1 MVLFNNSTERNV
13 MNTNT
18 ETTNDDQPLTAAI
31 PWDEFA
37 KADLSSETFVKLIFV
52 CDGQLAEA
60 TILWDLLSFHKTRGL
75 DVFRKMS
82 AADYHTEYGKEIGT
96 DWSIRKANRDLG
108 AFDLIEQAQVV
119 RNMPRRFR
127 LNWVAL
133 SHKLVAVNNKLPGL
147 SRA

>member
-1 MVLFNNSTERNV
+1 

-82 AADYHTEYGKEIGT
+82 AGDYHAEYGT
-96 DWSIRKANRDLG
+96 DVGNERAIRRANESL
-108 AFDLIEQAQVV
+108 ANYELIEPAQVV
-119 RNMPRRFR
+119 RNMPRKFR
-127 LNWVAL
+127 LNWVDL

-147 SRA
+147 SRGQ

>member
-1 MVLFNNSTERNV
+1 

-18 ETTNDDQPLTAAI
+18 ETTLDDQPLTAAI
-31 PWDEFA
+31 PWDEFS
-37 KADLSSETFVKLIFV
+37 KADLNSETFVKLIFV

-60 TILWDLLSFHKTRGL
+60 TILWDLLTFHKARGL

-82 AADYHTEYGKEIGT
+82 AANYHDEYGT
-96 DWSIRKANRDLG
+96 DVGNERAIQRSIRNLTVD
-108 AFDLIEQAQVV
+108 DLIEQAQVV
-119 RNMPRRFR
+119 RNMPRKFR

-133 SHKLVAVNNKLPGL
+133 SHKLVAVNNKLPSL

>member
-1 MVLFNNSTERNV
+1 

-18 ETTNDDQPLTAAI
+18 ETTQDDQPLTAAI
-31 PWDEFA
+31 PWDEFS
-37 KADLSSETFVKLIFV
+37 KADLNSETFVKLVFV

-60 TILWDLLSFHKTRGL
+60 TILWDLLAFHKARGL

-82 AADYHTEYGKEIGT
+82 AADYHAEYGKEIGM
-96 DWSIRKANRDLG
+96 DRSIQQSIKNLTVD
-108 AFDLIEQAQVV
+108 DLIEQAQVV
-119 RNMPRRFR
+119 RNMPRKFR

-133 SHKLVAVNNKLPGL
+133 SHKLVAVNNKLPSL

>member
-1 MVLFNNSTERNV
+1 

-82 AADYHTEYGKEIGT
+82 AADYHAEYGKEIGM
-96 DWSIRKANRDLG
+96 DRSIQQSIKNLTGD
-108 AFDLIEQAQVV
+108 DLIEQAQVV
-119 RNMPRRFR
+119 RNMPRKFR

-133 SHKLVAVNNKLPGL
+133 SHRLVAVNNKLPGL
-147 SRA
+147 SRGQ

>member
-1 MVLFNNSTERNV
+1 

-18 ETTNDDQPLTAAI
+18 ETTTDDQPLTAAI

-82 AADYHTEYGKEIGT
+82 AADYHAEYGKEIGM
-96 DWSIRKANRDLG
+96 DRSIQQSIKNLTGDE
-108 AFDLIEQAQVV
+108 LIEQAQVV
-119 RNMPRRFR
+119 RNMPRKFR

-147 SRA
+147 SRGQ

>member
-1 MVLFNNSTERNV
+1 

-82 AADYHTEYGKEIGT
+82 STDYHDQYGTEIGT
-96 DWSIRKANRDLG
+96 DRSIQRSIRTLTVD
-108 AFDLIEQAQVV
+108 DLIEQAQVV
-119 RNMPRRFR
+119 RNMPRKFR

-133 SHKLVAVNNKLPGL
+133 SHRLVAVNNKLPGL

>member
-1 MVLFNNSTERNV
+1 

-82 AADYHTEYGKEIGT
+82 AADYHAEYGKEIGM
-96 DWSIRKANRDLG
+96 DRSIQQSIKNLTGD
-108 AFDLIEQAQVV
+108 DLIEQAQVV
-119 RNMPRRFR
+119 RNMPRKFR

-147 SRA
+147 SRGQ